1 MSEGNYEVTVR
12 PEKAAVVEE
21 MKEQLSSQG
30 VVLVAYNKLD
40 VKTAMQLRRTFLKH
54 GVQYKVIKNTLTR
67 IAANDIGIHDL
78 DDLLQGRTAWLP
90 ARKIP

>member
-1 MSEGNYEVTVR
+1 MSEGKYEVTIR

-40 VKTAMQLRRTFLKH
+40 VKTAMQLRRTFLK
-54 GVQYKVIKNTLTR
+54 LSL
-67 IAANDIGIHDL
+67 IH
-78 DDLLQGRTAWLP
+78 
-90 ARKIP
+90 I

>member
-1 MSEGNYEVTVR
+1 MSEGKYEVTVR

-40 VKTAMQLRRTFLKH
+40 VKTAMPVSYTHLRAHET
-54 GVQYKVIKNTLTR
+54 
-67 IAANDIGIHDL
+67 
-78 DDLLQGRTAWLP
+78 
-90 ARKIP
+90 

>member
-1 MSEGNYEVTVR
+1 MSEGKYEVTVR

-40 VKTAMQLRRTFLKH
+40 VKTAMQLRRSPHLIDQQPVFVPISLISNFELICPFFDRSF
-54 GVQYKVIKNTLTR
+54 QLRAILQL
-67 IAANDIGIHDL
+67 GIFE
-78 DDLLQGRTAWLP
+78 
-90 ARKIP
+90 

>member
-1 MSEGNYEVTVR
+1 MSEGKYEVTVR

-40 VKTAMQLRRTFLKH
+40 VKTAMQL
-54 GVQYKVIKNTLTR
+54 
-67 IAANDIGIHDL
+67 AAHS
-78 DDLLQGRTAWLP
+78 
-90 ARKIP
+90 

>member
-30 VVLVAYNKLD
+30 VVLVAYNKLGY
-40 VKTAMQLRRTFLKH
+40 AAPPHIPEAWRA
-54 GVQYKVIKNTLTR
+54 VQSY
-67 IAANDIGIHDL
+67 
-78 DDLLQGRTAWLP
+78 
-90 ARKIP
+90 